1 MSDSTNSNLNE
12 NLVELLKLIELMDED
27 SGNLTAPQAIS
38 DYIAPILTSML
49 AEIEANRQLMLN
61 VSERTNLA
69 MLMSERT
76 FIGEILTNVAE
87 HFTTIVDELPQDTS
101 ADSRLGVAVT
111 EIQDLLATWM
121 SFDLYDDS
129 SDDDSSD
136 DDPSDDDL
144 SDDDSS
150 DGDSNDDDSSD
161 DVEESENSSDA
172 ES

>member
-1 MSDSTNSNLNE
+1 MSDSTNNNLTE
-12 NLVELLKLIELMDED
+12 NLIELLKLIELMDED
-27 SGNLTAPQAIS
+27 ASNLTAPQAIS

-87 HFTTIVDELPQDTS
+87 HFTTIVDELPKDTS

-121 SFDLYDDS
+121 SFDLDENESDEDS
-129 SDDDSSD
+129 SDDDLEEDSSD
-136 DDPSDDDL
+136 ASV
-144 SDDDSS
+144 SEDDSS
-150 DGDSNDDDSSD
+150 DASVS
-161 DVEESENSSDA
+161 ESEGSTDG